1 MYRVEVSSAADR
13 DLGKLKGRMQ
23 KQDFERLR
31 EAVRGL
37 AEEPRPH
44 GVRRIK
50 GADRAYRIRLGDF
63 RIVYEVH
70 DADHL
75 VVLLQISRRTEATY
89 RR

>member
-1 MYRVEVSSAADR
+1 
-13 DLGKLKGRMQ
+13 MQ
-23 KQDFERLR
+23 KQDLERLQN
-31 EAVRGL
+31 AVRDLG
-37 AEEPRPH
+37 EEPRPH

-50 GADRAYRIRLGDF
+50 GAEKVYRIRLGDF